1 MLWKHDF
8 FLLNSVDGDPIY
20 CIPALFISLAKRT
33 SVWCLWSLFFCC
45 CRCISLFFA
54 ALSCF
59 SSKSILS
66 SSLSISRS
74 SSPFWHSAK
83 RAGFLAMAL
92 DWPSSFIVMAHEALL
107 RGVIWKKDKNNF
119 EFCHSNHHSMLLTSN
134 YLHLKL
140 SLVGI
145 VKQKCLVKVI
155 WTRVMI
161 STLK

>member
-1 MLWKHDF
+1 MRLINSFCSMLWKHDF

-59 SSKSILS
+59 SSRSILS

-74 SSPFWHSAK
+74 SSPFWHCAK
-83 RAGFLAMAL
+83 RAGLLVVAF
-92 DWPSSFIVMAHEALL
+92 DSPSFSFIVIAHEASLM
-107 RGVIWKKDKNNF
+107 GVIWNRKTIR
-119 EFCHSNHHSMLLTSN
+119 L
-134 YLHLKL
+134 
-140 SLVGI
+140 
-145 VKQKCLVKVI
+145 
-155 WTRVMI
+155 
-161 STLK
+161 